1 VVTECTTM
9 FIIHKLYV
17 VLIQFAS
24 VFFMGLEQRV
34 IIHRHNITWLAL
46 KLKLSVPIVRYWTSW
61 MFQNNQI
68 NFFFKG
74 FHSFLI

>member
-34 IIHRHNITWLAL
+34 IIHRHNITWLGSKTETECAHCSVL
-46 KLKLSVPIVRYWTSW
+46 NKLNVSKQSD
-61 MFQNNQI
+61 
-68 NFFFKG
+68 
-74 FHSFLI
+74 